1 MNNYE
6 ALFEDENDIVS
17 GSPMSKYWGVASK
30 TQADYLQEEFD
41 EIVERIAIMESII
54 EEHHEIEDFDKAIK
68 NYGVKNRDKIDEVKK
83 SVYMELAG
91 KLIYR
96 ATD

>member
-17 GSPMSKYWGVASK
+17 GSPMSKYWGVVSK
-30 TQADYLQEEFD
+30 TQTDNLHQEFD
-41 EIVERIAIMESII
+41 DIVERIAIMESII
-54 EEHHEIEDFDKAIK
+54 EENHEIQDFDKAIK
-68 NYGVKNRDKIDEVKK
+68 NYALANRDKIDELKK
-83 SVYMELAG
+83 SVYMELTG
-91 KLIYR
+91 KLIFR